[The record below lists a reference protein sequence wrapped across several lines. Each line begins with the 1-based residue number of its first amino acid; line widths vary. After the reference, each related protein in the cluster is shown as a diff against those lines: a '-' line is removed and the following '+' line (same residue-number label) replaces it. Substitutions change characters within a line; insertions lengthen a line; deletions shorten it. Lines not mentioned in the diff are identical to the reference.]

1 MVEGLLAWIEE
12 LERREAK
19 HLRRIDE
26 LESRLKRDSRNS
38 SRPPSS
44 DPAWPKR
51 RRGRRPR
58 SGRKQGGQ
66 PGHEGTARELVD
78 PSNVDET
85 KDHRPDLCD
94 ACGHDDLEQGI
105 GDPYRHQVTV
115 LPRVLVTVR
124 EHRLHKARC
133 RRCRAV
139 TTAVLPDGVPTG
151 AFGPR
156 LTTLAGALRGVYR
169 VSVRETQRLLG
180 EIFGVKMSL
189 GKISDCERRLSDA
202 LHSSYLEALGAVRT
216 SLRANVDET
225 SWKERGRVC
234 WLWAAESEHATAFG
248 IDRRRSAKA
257 KGRLIGRR
265 FGGTVISDRMGAYE
279 SHPLARRQLCWAHI
293 ERAFRALAEGPRGH
307 RRFGN
312 KGVMIAQ
319 SVMRSYRLFGEH
331 GDRDRLQGEAAVLRG
346 RLERLI
352 ANDDSALANHLRP
365 RVVALFTYARTQ
377 DVSPTNNAA
386 ERAVRKAVLWRKGSF
401 GSQSA
406 RGLRFAERV
415 LTAAATLRRRGDQV
429 FDFLADSV
437 AAHLTGA
444 DPPVM
449 VPLPLAR

>member
-44 DPAWPKR
+44 DPAWSKR

-85 KDHRPDLCD
+85 KEHRPDLCD

-169 VSVRETQRLLG
+169 
-180 EIFGVKMSL
+180 
-189 GKISDCERRLSDA
+189 
-202 LHSSYLEALGAVRT
+202 
-216 SLRANVDET
+216 
-225 SWKERGRVC
+225 
-234 WLWAAESEHATAFG
+234 
-248 IDRRRSAKA
+248 
-257 KGRLIGRR
+257 
-265 FGGTVISDRMGAYE
+265 
-279 SHPLARRQLCWAHI
+279 
-293 ERAFRALAEGPRGH
+293 ERA
-307 RRFGN
+307 
-312 KGVMIAQ
+312 
-319 SVMRSYRLFGEH
+319 
-331 GDRDRLQGEAAVLRG
+331 GD
-346 RLERLI
+346 
-352 ANDDSALANHLRP
+352 
-365 RVVALFTYARTQ
+365 
-377 DVSPTNNAA
+377 
-386 ERAVRKAVLWRKGSF
+386 
-401 GSQSA
+401 
-406 RGLRFAERV
+406 
-415 LTAAATLRRRGDQV
+415 AAA
-429 FDFLADSV
+429 
-437 AAHLTGA
+437 
-444 DPPVM
+444 
-449 VPLPLAR
+449 AR